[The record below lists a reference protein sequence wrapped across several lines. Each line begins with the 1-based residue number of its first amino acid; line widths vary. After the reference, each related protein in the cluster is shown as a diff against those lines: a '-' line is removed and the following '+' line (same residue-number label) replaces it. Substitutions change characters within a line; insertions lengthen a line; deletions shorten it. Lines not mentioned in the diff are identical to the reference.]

1 MLYFWR
7 GLAMQPRKEL
17 YICKSI
23 YLLLS
28 FFFIIITSKVKS
40 FYIDSIL
47 IAMIK
52 HCAVLTKTWKEWAK
66 HKTKPH
72 RRVTHFFT
80 KYILRV
86 QEAKQTTD
94 TCDIVTFAL
103 QVPASFK
110 TPQHCDGCL
119 PHTVKE
125 SSFTCTLISC
135 SKWGVSCSAYRVNI
149 TFLCN
154 ALSPKP
160 YHGQSKRMRYS
171 VSSSESLCAW
181 NNI

>member
-1 MLYFWR
+1 MGSIKAVLNLIPVYIPFTKDIMLYFWR

-17 YICKSI
+17 YHCKSI

-47 IAMIK
+47 ITMIK

-66 HKTKPH
+66 HRTKPH
-72 RRVTHFFT
+72 RCVTHFFT

-94 TCDIVTFAL
+94 TLVVLWHSPCRFQHPLKLPNTVMDVYHVQLKNHPSRAL
-103 QVPASFK
+103 
-110 TPQHCDGCL
+110 
-119 PHTVKE
+119 
-125 SSFTCTLISC
+125 
-135 SKWGVSCSAYRVNI
+135 
-149 TFLCN
+149 
-154 ALSPKP
+154 
-160 YHGQSKRMRYS
+160 
-171 VSSSESLCAW
+171 
-181 NNI
+181 